1 MSTITPALPIE
12 SPNLTEWIPSPL
24 YRMTLEKYEEM
35 VNAGAFSDRD
45 RVHLINGYLVQKMTQ
60 HDPHST
66 ADELCG
72 RALDKPLPPGWHARS
87 AKPVRLPP
95 DSKPEPDRS
104 VVRGDIRDYSARSP
118 GPADTGLIVEIAVS
132 SRAQDRMQAGIYAAA
147 GIPVYWI
154 VNVVGRKVEVYSQ
167 PGTDGYQVRTD
178 YAAGQNVPLILDGVQ
193 AGSVAV
199 DDVLP

>member
-1 MSTITPALPIE
+1 MSTIAPSLPIE

-35 VNAGAFSDRD
+35 VETGAFSDRD
-45 RVHLINGYLVQKMTQ
+45 RVHLINGYLVQKKTQ

-72 RALDKPLPPGWHARS
+72 RALDKALPPGWHVRS

-104 VVRGDIRDYSARSP
+104 VVRGEIRDYSARSP

-132 SRAQDRMQAGIYAAA
+132 SLAQDRMQSGICAAA
-147 GIPVYWI
+147 DIPVYWI
-154 VNVVGRKVEVYSQ
+154 VDVVGRQVEVYSQ
-167 PGTDGYQVRTD
+167 PGTDGYRVRAD
-178 YAAGQNVPLILDGVQ
+178 YNAGQHIPVVPDGVQ
-193 AGSVAV
+193 VGSVAV
-199 DDVLP
+199 NDLLP

>member
-1 MSTITPALPIE
+1 MSTIAPSLPIE
-12 SPNLTEWIPSPL
+12 SPNLSEWIPSPL

-35 VNAGAFSDRD
+35 VKTGAFSDRD

-72 RALDKPLPPGWHARS
+72 RALDKAVPPSWHVRS

-95 DSKPEPDRS
+95 SSKPEPDRS
-104 VVRGDIRDYSARSP
+104 VVRGEIRDYSERSP
-118 GPADTGLIVEIAVS
+118 GAEDTGLIVEVAVS
-132 SRAQDRMQAGIYAAA
+132 SLAQDRMQAGIYAAA

-154 VNVVGRKVEVYSQ
+154 VNVVGRQVEVYSQ
-167 PGTDGYQVRTD
+167 PGTDGYRVRTD
-178 YAAGQNVPLILDGVQ
+178 YAAGQNVPLILDRVQ
-193 AGSVAV
+193 AVSVAV
-199 DDVLP
+199 DDVLL

>member
-1 MSTITPALPIE
+1 MSTITPTQSIE
-12 SPNLTEWIPSPL
+12 SPNLSEWIPSPL

-35 VNAGAFSDRD
+35 VKTGAFSDRD
-45 RVHLINGYLVQKMTQ
+45 PVHLINGYLVQKMTQ

-72 RALDKPLPPGWHARS
+72 RALDKALPPGWHVRS

-104 VVRGDIRDYSARSP
+104 VVRGEIRDYSERSP
-118 GPADTGLIVEIAVS
+118 GSADTGLVVEIAVS
-132 SRAQDRMQAGIYAAA
+132 SLAQDRMQAGIYAAA
-147 GIPVYWI
+147 RIPVYCI
-154 VNVVGRKVEVYSQ
+154 INVVGRQVEVYSQ

-178 YAAGQNVPLILDGVQ
+178 YAAGQHVPVVLDGVT
-193 AGSVAV
+193 ASSVAV